1 MTHSEEES
9 TALALLSQLSNLSL
23 SQPQGVVASL
33 KRLKH
38 ELIGHDQKKDL
49 FVRLGIVPPLV
60 KILEGGPR
68 MDEAWNDARV
78 EAGIAVGSLAY
89 GKDSTPSTIWPP
101 AGLQTWLSRGR
112 FCTFITLFV
121 LQC

>member
-60 KILEGGPR
+60 KILEGGSR
-68 MDEAWNDARV
+68 MDESWGDARV

-89 GKDSTPSTIWPP
+89 GRNSFQHLAS
-101 AGLQTWLSRGR
+101 
-112 FCTFITLFV
+112 
-121 LQC
+121 

>member
-23 SQPQGVVASL
+23 SQPQSVVTAL

-60 KILEGGPR
+60 KILEGGTR
-68 MDEAWNDARV
+68 TTDEAWGDARV
-78 EAGIAVGSLAY
+78 EAGIAIGSLAY
-89 GKDSTPSTIWPP
+89 GRNSFSISSF
-101 AGLQTWLSRGR
+101 LQSHWTVP
-112 FCTFITLFV
+112 FV
-121 LQC
+121 AT

>member
-1 MTHSEEES
+1 M
-9 TALALLSQLSNLSL
+9 ALALLSQLSNLSL

-33 KRLKH
+33 RRLKH

-68 MDEAWNDARV
+68 MDEAWSDARV

-89 GKDSTPSTIWPP
+89 GRDSFQHLASQLGCCLGCHVKSLGPPSTSMLNLHGW
-101 AGLQTWLSRGR
+101 
-112 FCTFITLFV
+112 
-121 LQC
+121 